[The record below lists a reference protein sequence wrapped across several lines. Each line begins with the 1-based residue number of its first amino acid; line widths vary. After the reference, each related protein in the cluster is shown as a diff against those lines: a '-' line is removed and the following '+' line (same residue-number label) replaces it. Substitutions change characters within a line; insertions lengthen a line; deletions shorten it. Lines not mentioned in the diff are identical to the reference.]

1 MELTSSNGNSTLS
14 LRDQPDHRQW
24 IAGRIYTL
32 LSHYWREDDPD
43 ALTTAIAS
51 DWVEVLAGMPQ
62 RAIQNACVQYL
73 RDEPRRKPTPG
84 AILQMA
90 RASAPPPRLVVTQPA
105 PQPPKPE
112 RISAQRAAEIMNEVG
127 FRPKGFGG
135 PADD

>member
-1 MELTSSNGNSTLS
+1 MANLTSSNGNSTLS
-14 LRDQPDHRQW
+14 LRDQPEHRQW

-84 AILQMA
+84 AILELA
-90 RASAPPPRLVVTQPA
+90 RALSPPPRLVQVSA
-105 PQPPKPE
+105 PPQRPE
-112 RISAQRAAEIMNEVG
+112 RISAERATEIMNEIG
-127 FRPKGFGG
+127 FRPRNFGG
-135 PADD
+135 SADE

>member
-1 MELTSSNGNSTLS
+1 MPS

-43 ALTTAIAS
+43 ALTTAIAN

-84 AILQMA
+84 AILELT
-90 RASAPPPRLVVTQPA
+90 RAAAPPPRLIVSQA
-105 PQPPKPE
+105 PPPPKPE
-112 RISAQRAAEIMNEVG
+112 RISAERANEIMKEVG
-127 FRPKGFGG
+127 FRPQMFGG
-135 PADD
+135 PTSD